1 MGIGKTTRIRSTE
14 EAQRAAFAG
23 IPVTPMPTTASK
35 MAAGAITAMH
45 SIAAQNPARPAPPVI
60 MIMQIIPTL
69 MASGQAPAK
78 PSTSARRPAPS
89 AKRPVKN
96 TQTMWTRMAT
106 ASATIA
112 AQPLA

>member
-45 SIAAQNPARPAPPVI
+45 SIAAQNPARPARLAT
-60 MIMQIIPTL
+60 MNTL
-69 MASGQAPAK
+69 AILLLTASGQA
-78 PSTSARRPAPS
+78 
-89 AKRPVKN
+89 
-96 TQTMWTRMAT
+96 
-106 ASATIA
+106 
-112 AQPLA
+112 

>member
-45 SIAAQNPARPAPPVI
+45 SIASQNPARPARLAT
-60 MIMQIIPTL
+60 MNTL
-69 MASGQAPAK
+69 AILLLTASGQA
-78 PSTSARRPAPS
+78 
-89 AKRPVKN
+89 
-96 TQTMWTRMAT
+96 
-106 ASATIA
+106 
-112 AQPLA
+112 